1 MSRILLTTSG
11 TPPQHYI
18 RALKAVGAEPWVAAT
33 DTDLDAFDGLILCG
47 GGDPDPAL
55 FGQKNQGSYGI
66 SRERD
71 QLELSCIHQFLK
83 AKKPILGICRGNQM
97 LNVAFGGSLI
107 QHLPNAENHIAPG
120 RDVFHEVRTDGLL
133 KRLYGRKLR
142 ANSSHHQGIG
152 RVGHGLQVLAVA
164 QDGVIEALAHERLP
178 VLGVQFHPER
188 MENGLPIFD
197 LFLKNCRI
205 SANA

>member
-1 MSRILLTTSG
+1 MAMKKILLTTSG
-11 TPPQHYI
+11 QPPAHYV

-33 DTDLDAFDGLILCG
+33 DVDLNAFDGLILCG
-47 GGDPDPAL
+47 GGDPEPAL

-71 QLELSCIHQFLK
+71 QLELSCIHHFLK

-97 LNVAFGGSLI
+97 LNIAFGGTLI

-120 RDVFHEVRTDGLL
+120 RDVYHDLQVDGALR
-133 KRLYGRKLR
+133 KLYGRKLR
-142 ANSSHHQGIG
+142 ANSSHHQAID
-152 RVGHGLQVLAVA
+152 RIGHGLKVMAVA
-164 QDGVIEALAHERLP
+164 SDGVVECLAHEHLP

-188 MENGLPIFD
+188 MENGLPIFE
-197 LFLKNCRI
+197 LFLKNC
-205 SANA
+205 